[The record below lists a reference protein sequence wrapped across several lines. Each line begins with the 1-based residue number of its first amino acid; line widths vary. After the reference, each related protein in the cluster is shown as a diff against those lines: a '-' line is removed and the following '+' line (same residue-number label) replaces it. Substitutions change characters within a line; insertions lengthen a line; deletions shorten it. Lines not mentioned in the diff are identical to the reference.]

1 MFLKSARIFSRIN
14 FRHFYLVFRVF
25 RQNFRLAK
33 NDFQEGELLQEL
45 VLERVVE
52 PSVNERV
59 AAGGNHRRHVTNHE
73 ERVVVLEAV
82 HVEHVQVGHQV
93 DDVEREPGE
102 EVIKLSFVV
111 DVTDAPVKY
120 VCPWPVSMLDR

>member
-1 MFLKSARIFSRIN
+1 M
-14 FRHFYLVFRVF
+14 YLVFRVF

-33 NDFQEGELLQEL
+33 NDFQEGEPLQKL

-82 HVEHVQVGHQV
+82 HVEHVEVGHQV
-93 DDVEREPGE
+93 DDVEWQPGE

-120 VCPWPVSMLDR
+120 VCP